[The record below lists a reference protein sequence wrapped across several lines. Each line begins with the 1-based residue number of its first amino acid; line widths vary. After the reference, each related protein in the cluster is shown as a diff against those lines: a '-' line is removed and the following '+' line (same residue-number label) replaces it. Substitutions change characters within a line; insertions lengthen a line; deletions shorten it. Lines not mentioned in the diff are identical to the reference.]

1 MRGNKDVN
9 LHLRIS
15 QEAYRRICSF
25 ATPEISSYRIM
36 RDAIT
41 ARAYSN
47 DTSVDMSQDA
57 IAALRDVADRVGY
70 ISVDALMVDLAQSF
84 LKVWQYHNGELD
96 DDEPTPSEEIRDM
109 FATMSNGMI
118 TEDPNEKGYSISR
131 RI

>member
-15 QEAYRRICSF
+15 QEAYKRICDS
-25 ATPEISSYRIM
+25 ATPEMSSYRIM

-47 DTSVDMSQDA
+47 GTSVGVSQDA
-57 IAALRDVADRVGY
+57 VVALRDIADKVGY
-70 ISVDALMVDLAQSF
+70 LSVDALMVDLAQSF
-84 LKVWQYHNGELD
+84 LKVWQYHNGKLD

-109 FATMSNGMI
+109 FADMSNGMI